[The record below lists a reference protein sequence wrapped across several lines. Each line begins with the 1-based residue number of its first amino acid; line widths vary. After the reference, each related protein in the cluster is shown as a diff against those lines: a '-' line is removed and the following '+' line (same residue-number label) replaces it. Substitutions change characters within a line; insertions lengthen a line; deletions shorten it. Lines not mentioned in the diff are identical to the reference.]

1 MKRKL
6 AAIFMTLVLLLGLSS
21 QAFAAETPEQTQP
34 AQASPTQE
42 TEPEETQTEETQ
54 TEETQ
59 TEETQTEETQAI
71 EIKETISIYTPED
84 LVALGES
91 CSLDTWSLDKQV
103 VLEADI
109 SLSEVDFEPIATFG
123 GIFEGNGH
131 VISDWNLTGDF
142 APAGLFGIVQ
152 STGRVRDLTLEGTV
166 EPGGEG
172 SNVGGIAGE
181 NYGRLENCTF
191 SGTVT
196 GKRSTGGIAG
206 SNYGTITG
214 CSAEGALTGTDR
226 TGGIAGYNDGKI
238 VSCRNAMSI
247 NTESVDPTIDI
258 TKVDLNFNLD
268 LGKKA
273 DIDVSDAASDTGGI
287 AGYSCGIIAA
297 SSNTGTIG
305 YPHIGYNLGGIA
317 GRNCGFIENCEN
329 SGSLMGRKDVGGVVG
344 QIEPHVQ
351 TLLSQD
357 YLDTLS
363 KQFENLGNLVSRAG
377 SNGAASGGDIRS
389 SIQALTGYQSSA
401 RSAVNDLVE
410 SAKNLEFNE
419 SALASLGD
427 SIHGMV
433 NAGGSLERSVGDGLE
448 TLTDDVS
455 AISGQIQSI
464 SKTFALATEDAK
476 KETVTDISDVDLDAI
491 SDGRVAGCTN
501 TGTVEADLNVGGIT
515 GTMGLESSVDP
526 EDDRPSG
533 SLTQRRRY
541 ELKAIVDSC
550 ENVGNV
556 TAKRSYAG
564 GICGRME
571 LGLITESRGYGR
583 ISSEDGDYVG
593 GIAGLAG
600 GTVRDSFAKCTLSGN
615 NYVGG
620 VVGSGI
626 QEDLSGDSSTVTGC
640 YSMVEVTQYKQF
652 VGAISGGNAGVF
664 TNNYFVSDTLAG
676 INRVSYASVAE
687 PVTYEKMQRLQT
699 LPQSLR
705 ELTLR
710 FVADEKTVKTVSFHY
725 GDSFDDSVFPD
736 IPQKEGYYA
745 KWDTREL
752 TDLRFDTVVTADYLP
767 YITSL
772 NAQELRYDSRPV
784 FFVQG
789 QFQERDAIEVEHGA
803 SQTFRKEGLIM
814 QEQWTLSIPADG
826 QESHTIR
833 FLPGQEDTHLYVLKN
848 GSWVKVHPET
858 MGTYLCFDAVGSQV
872 ELTAAV
878 PMASGRSQLLM
889 IAAGLVVLAVLAL
902 CTIRI
907 KRSWKKSAPE
917 AATTA
922 KKPRKRGTK
931 RKIIAAVLI
940 AVAMVLAIIA
950 FFCIQEPVEELSRK
964 AQVYDVLKT
973 YVDQEQRHMRLT
985 VQAQVENKDADFTAE
1000 IATTKVGSKEV
1011 SVIRENDRCL
1021 YYCDGV
1027 VYLESGAA
1035 FQLNAAAPDYSQ
1047 LAPRL
1052 LSLCQSAQ
1060 VEPVDGVYTITVDG
1074 EQAMELA
1081 KLLLPSVQNWLP
1093 QTGRLTVDVITQ
1105 NDALTQIRFTGA
1117 GNLAD
1122 SVKTPF
1128 SVTATVDV
1136 LSVEDVTI
1144 PSPVN
1149 TQLLFGT
1156 TKPTEVYSDQLIQLL
1171 QAWAN
1176 LGTTNPLG
1184 AQVTMSADLGSFS
1197 VEESFRYY
1205 AWKTE
1210 TTTVNAVEKDD
1221 STVYFTDKA
1230 LCNADG
1236 RTVTGGVGIETDAAA
1251 LSNVLYD
1258 TFQEAQFQSRSEEG
1272 ATVYTVSLSSAAMEK
1287 LVPTILPKAQDL
1299 AIDYHNG
1306 SLQLRV
1312 EDGKIQSAR
1321 IACDGSAKLA
1331 VLTAN
1336 VGLTLDIEMDNE
1348 SPIPELP
1355 EAVKTALAK

>member
-6 AAIFMTLVLLLGLSS
+6 AAILMTLALLLSGLP
-21 QAFAAETPEQTQP
+21 FRVCAEETVQETQT
-34 AQASPTQE
+34 ASTEE
-42 TEPEETQTEETQ
+42 TEPT
-54 TEETQ
+54 
-59 TEETQTEETQAI
+59 ETQAI

-84 LVALGES
+84 LVALAKN
-91 CSLDTWSLDKQV
+91 CSLDTWSIDKKV
-103 VLEADI
+103 VLEQDV

-123 GIFEGNGH
+123 GVFEGNGH
-131 VISDWNLTGDF
+131 VISDWNLTGNF

-152 STGRVRDLTLEGTV
+152 STGRVRNLTVEGTV
-166 EPGGEG
+166 VPGGEG

-181 NYGRLENCTF
+181 NYGRLENCAF

-196 GKRSTGGIAG
+196 GKHSTGGVVG

-214 CSAEGALTGTDR
+214 CSAEGTLTGTSR

-258 TKVDLNFNLD
+258 TEVDLNFNLD

-273 DIDVSDAASDTGGI
+273 DLSVTDAASDTGGI
-287 AGYSCGIIAA
+287 AGYSSGTIVS

-305 YPHIGYNLGGIA
+305 YPHIGYNLGGIV
-317 GRNCGFIENCEN
+317 GRNCGYVENCEN
-329 SGSLMGRKDVGGVVG
+329 SGSLMGRKDVGGIVG

-357 YLDTLS
+357 YLETLS

-389 SIQALTGYQSSA
+389 SIQTIAGYQSSA

-410 SAKNLEFNE
+410 SAKNLEVNE
-419 SALASLGD
+419 GALSSLGD

-433 NAGGSLERSVGDGLE
+433 NATSGLGQSVGDGLE

-464 SKTFALATEDAK
+464 SKTFSLATEDAK
-476 KETVTDISDVDLDAI
+476 KDTVTDISDVDLSDI
-491 SDGRVAGCTN
+491 SDGRVADCTN

-541 ELKAIVDSC
+541 ELKAIVDGC
-550 ENVGNV
+550 ENVGTV

-583 ISSEDGDYVG
+583 ISSDDGDYVG

-626 QEDLSGDSSTVTGC
+626 QEDVSGDSSTVTGC
-640 YSMVEVTQYKQF
+640 YSMVEITEYKQF
-652 VGAISGGNAGVF
+652 VGAVSGGDAGVF

-676 INRVSYASVAE
+676 INRVSYASLAE
-687 PVTYEKMQRLQT
+687 PVSYDKMQRLQA

-745 KWDTREL
+745 RWDTREL

-767 YITSL
+767 FITSL
-772 NAQELRYDSRPV
+772 NAQELRFDDRPV

-803 SQTFRKEGLIM
+803 SQTFHKEGLTM

-826 QESHTIR
+826 LESHTIR
-833 FLPGQEDTHLYVLKN
+833 FLPGQENTQLYVLKN

-858 MGTYLCFDAVGSQV
+858 MGTYLSFEAVGSQV

-878 PMASGRSQLLM
+878 PMASGRTQLLM

-907 KRSWKKSAPE
+907 KRSRKKPAE
-917 AATTA
+917 ETA
-922 KKPRKRGTK
+922 STGKKPRKRGTK
-931 RKIIAAVLI
+931 RKIIAAVLLL
-940 AVAMVLAIIA
+940 VALVLAIIA
-950 FFCIQEPVEELSRK
+950 FFCIQEPIEDLSRK
-964 AQVYDVLKT
+964 VQVYDILKT

-985 VQAQVENKDADFTAE
+985 VQGQVENKSADFTAD

-1021 YYCDGV
+1021 YYSGGV
-1027 VYLESGAA
+1027 VYLENGSA
-1035 FQLNAAAPDYSQ
+1035 FKLNAAAPDYSQ
-1047 LAPRL
+1047 LAPQL
-1052 LSLCQSAQ
+1052 LSLCQSSQ
-1060 VEPVDGVYTITVDG
+1060 VEPVDGVYTVTVDG

-1081 KLLLPSVQNWLP
+1081 KLLLPSVQDWLP

-1144 PSPVN
+1144 PSQVN

-1197 VEESFRYY
+1197 VEEGFRYY

-1221 STVYFTDKA
+1221 KTVYFTDKA

-1236 RTVTGGVGIETDAAA
+1236 RKLSGGVGIETDVAA
-1251 LSNVLYD
+1251 LSDVLYD
-1258 TFQEAQFQSRSEEG
+1258 TFQSAQFQSRSEG
-1272 ATVYTVSLSSAAMEK
+1272 STTIYTVSLSSAAMEK

-1299 AIDYHNG
+1299 TVDYNNG

-1336 VGLTLDIEMDNE
+1336 VGLTLEIQIDSDT
-1348 SPIPELP
+1348 PIPELP
-1355 EAVKTALAK
+1355 EAVQTALVK

>member
-6 AAIFMTLVLLLGLSS
+6 AAVVMTLVLLLGLPF
-21 QAFAAETPEQTQP
+21 QAFAEETTQP
-34 AQASPTQE
+34 TQAAQTTETQ
-42 TEPEETQTEETQ
+42 PEETQPEETQ
-54 TEETQ
+54 P
-59 TEETQTEETQAI
+59 I
-71 EIKETISIYTPED
+71 EIRETISISIAED
-84 LVALGES
+84 LVALGEN
-91 CSLDTWSLDKQV
+91 CSLDTWSLDKRV

-109 SLSEVDFEPIATFG
+109 SLRGVDFEPIATFG

-131 VISDWNLTGDF
+131 VISDLNLTGDF

-152 STGRVRDLTLEGTV
+152 STGRIRNLTVEGTV

-172 SNVGGIAGE
+172 SNAGGIVGE
-181 NYGRLENCTF
+181 NYGRLENCAF

-196 GKRSTGGIAG
+196 GKRNTGGIAG
-206 SNYGTITG
+206 SNYGTLNG
-214 CSAEGALTGTDR
+214 CSAEGSLTGSNR
-226 TGGIAGYNDGKI
+226 TGGIVGYNDGKI
-238 VSCRNAMSI
+238 VSCRSAMSI

-258 TKVDLNFNLD
+258 TELDLNFNLD
-268 LGKKA
+268 LGRKA
-273 DIDVSDAASDTGGI
+273 DLHVSDAASDTGGI
-287 AGYSCGIIAA
+287 AGYSSGTIAA
-297 SSNTGTIG
+297 SGNTGTIG

-329 SGSLMGRKDVGGVVG
+329 SGYLMGRKDVGGIVG

-357 YLDTLS
+357 YLETLS

-377 SNGAASGGDIRS
+377 SNGAASGGNIQS
-389 SIQALTGYQSSA
+389 SIQTLTGYQSSA

-410 SAKNLEFNE
+410 SAKNLEFNQD
-419 SALASLGD
+419 ALSSLSD

-433 NAGGSLERSVGDGLE
+433 NAGGSLERSVGNGLS

-476 KETVTDISDVDLDAI
+476 KDTVTDISAVDLSDIA
-491 SDGRVAGCTN
+491 DGRVAGCTN
-501 TGTVEADLNVGGIT
+501 TGIVEADLNVGGIT

-541 ELKAIVDSC
+541 ELKAIVDGC
-550 ENVGNV
+550 ENVGTV

-571 LGLITESRGYGR
+571 LGLITGSRGYGR
-583 ISSEDGDYVG
+583 ISSENGDYVG
-593 GIAGLAG
+593 GIAGLTG

-626 QEDLSGDSSTVTGC
+626 QEDVSGDSSTVTGC
-640 YSMVEVTQYKQF
+640 YSMVEVTEYKQF
-652 VGAISGGNAGVF
+652 VGAVSGGNAGVF

-687 PVTYEKMQRLQT
+687 PVTYEKMQRLQS

-710 FVADEKTVKTVSFHY
+710 FVADGKTVKSQSFHY

-745 KWDTREL
+745 RWDTREL
-752 TDLRFDTVVTADYLP
+752 NDLRFDTVVTADYLP

-772 NAQELRYDSRPV
+772 NAQEKRSDGRPV

-789 QFQERDAIEVEHGA
+789 QFQERDAIDAERGA
-803 SQTFRKEGLIM
+803 SVDFHKEGLTQ

-826 QESHTIR
+826 LESHTIR
-833 FLPGQEDTHLYVLKN
+833 FLPSQENTQLYVLKN
-848 GSWVKVHPET
+848 GNWMKVHPET
-858 MGTYLCFDAVGSQV
+858 MGTYLCFEAVGAQV

-878 PMASGRSQLLM
+878 SMASGRTQLLL

-907 KRSWKKSAPE
+907 KRSRKKNVPE
-917 AATTA
+917 PTPDG
-922 KKPRKRGTK
+922 KMPRKRGRK

-940 AVAMVLAIIA
+940 ATALVLAAIA
-950 FFCIQEPVEELSRK
+950 FFFIKEPVEDLGQK
-964 AQVYDVLKT
+964 LQVYDILKT
-973 YVDQEQRHMRLT
+973 YVDQEQRHMSLT
-985 VQAQVENKDADFTAE
+985 VQAQIENKNADFTAD
-1000 IATTKVGSKEV
+1000 IATTQAGTKQV
-1011 SVIRENDRCL
+1011 SVITENGRCL

-1035 FQLNAAAPDYSQ
+1035 FKLNAAAPDYSQ
-1047 LAPRL
+1047 LAPQL

-1060 VEPVDGVYTITVDG
+1060 AEPVDGVYTVTVDG
-1074 EQAMELA
+1074 EQAMALA

-1105 NDALTQIRFTGA
+1105 EDALTQIRFTGA

-1136 LSVEDVTI
+1136 LPVEKVNI
-1144 PSPVN
+1144 PSQVN
-1149 TQLLFGT
+1149 TQLLFGST
-1156 TKPTEVYSDQLIQLL
+1156 APTEVYSDQLIQLI
-1171 QAWAN
+1171 QAWTD
-1176 LGTTNPLG
+1176 LETTNPLG
-1184 AQVTMSADLGSFS
+1184 AQVTLSADLGSLS
-1197 VEESFRYY
+1197 IEESFQYY

-1210 TTTVNAVEKDD
+1210 TATISAVEKDD
-1221 STVYFTDKA
+1221 KTVYFTDKA
-1230 LCNADG
+1230 LCNAEG
-1236 RTVTGGVGIETDAAA
+1236 RAVTGGIGVETDAAA
-1251 LSNVLYD
+1251 LANVLYD
-1258 TFQEAQFQSRSEEG
+1258 TFQAAQFQSRNEAG
-1272 ATVYTVSLSSAAMEK
+1272 TTIYTVSLSSTAMEK
-1287 LVPTILPKAQDL
+1287 LVPAILPKAQDL
-1299 AIDYHNG
+1299 TIDYHNG

-1312 EDGKIQSAR
+1312 EDGRIQNAR
-1321 IACDGSAKLA
+1321 ISCDGTTKLA

-1336 VGLTLDIEMDNE
+1336 VGLTLEIQIDHDT
-1348 SPIPELP
+1348 PVPELP
-1355 EAVKTALAK
+1355 EAVQTALGK

>member
-6 AAIFMTLVLLLGLSS
+6 AAVVMTLVLLLGLPF
-21 QAFAAETPEQTQP
+21 QAFAEETTQP
-34 AQASPTQE
+34 TQAAQTTETQ
-42 TEPEETQTEETQ
+42 PEETQPEETQ
-54 TEETQ
+54 P
-59 TEETQTEETQAI
+59 I
-71 EIKETISIYTPED
+71 EIRETISISIAED
-84 LVALGES
+84 LVALGEN
-91 CSLDTWSLDKQV
+91 CSLDTWSLDKRV

-109 SLSEVDFEPIATFG
+109 SLRGVDFEPIATFG

-131 VISDWNLTGDF
+131 VISDLNLTGDF

-152 STGRVRDLTLEGTV
+152 STGRIRNLTVEGTV

-172 SNVGGIAGE
+172 SNAGGIVGE
-181 NYGRLENCTF
+181 NYGRLENCAF

-196 GKRSTGGIAG
+196 GKRNTGGIAG
-206 SNYGTITG
+206 SNYGTLNG
-214 CSAEGALTGTDR
+214 CSAEGSLTGSNR
-226 TGGIAGYNDGKI
+226 TGGIVGYNDGKI
-238 VSCRNAMSI
+238 VSCRSAMSI
-247 NTESVDPTIDI
+247 NTESVDPTIDV
-258 TKVDLNFNLD
+258 TELDLNFNLD
-268 LGKKA
+268 LGRKA
-273 DIDVSDAASDTGGI
+273 DLHVSDAASDTGGI
-287 AGYSCGIIAA
+287 AGYSSGTIAA
-297 SSNTGTIG
+297 SSNAGTIG

-329 SGSLMGRKDVGGVVG
+329 SGSLMGRKDVGGIVG

-357 YLDTLS
+357 YLETLS

-377 SNGAASGGDIRS
+377 SNGAASGGNIQS
-389 SIQALTGYQSSA
+389 SIQTLTGYQSSA

-410 SAKNLEFNE
+410 SAKNLEFNQD
-419 SALASLGD
+419 ALSSLSD

-433 NAGGSLERSVGDGLE
+433 NAGGSLERSVGNGLS

-476 KETVTDISDVDLDAI
+476 KDTVTDISAVDLSDIA
-491 SDGRVAGCTN
+491 DGRVTGCTN
-501 TGTVEADLNVGGIT
+501 TGIVEADLNVGGIT

-541 ELKAIVDSC
+541 ELKAIVDGC
-550 ENVGNV
+550 ENVGTV

-571 LGLITESRGYGR
+571 LGLITGSRGYGR
-583 ISSEDGDYVG
+583 ISSENGDYVG
-593 GIAGLAG
+593 GIAGLTG

-626 QEDLSGDSSTVTGC
+626 QEDISGDSSTVTGC
-640 YSMVEVTQYKQF
+640 YSMVEVTEYKQF
-652 VGAISGGNAGVF
+652 VGAVSGGNAGVF

-687 PVTYEKMQRLQT
+687 PVTYEKMQRLQS

-710 FVADEKTVKTVSFHY
+710 FVADGKTVKSQSFHY

-745 KWDTREL
+745 RWDTREL
-752 TDLRFDTVVTADYLP
+752 NDLRFDTVVTADYLP

-772 NAQELRYDSRPV
+772 NAQEKRSDGRPV

-789 QFQERDAIEVEHGA
+789 QFQERDAIDAERGA
-803 SQTFRKEGLIM
+803 SVDFHKEGLTQ
-814 QEQWTLSIPADG
+814 QEQWTITIPADG
-826 QESHTIR
+826 LESHTIR
-833 FLPGQEDTHLYVLKN
+833 FLPSQENAQLYVLKN
-848 GSWVKVHPET
+848 GNWMKVHPET
-858 MGTYLCFDAVGSQV
+858 MGTYLCFEAVGAQV

-878 PMASGRSQLLM
+878 SMASGRTQLLLS
-889 IAAGLVVLAVLAL
+889 AAGLVVLAVLAL

-907 KRSWKKSAPE
+907 KRSRKKNVPE
-917 AATTA
+917 PTPDG
-922 KKPRKRGTK
+922 KKPRKRGRK

-940 AVAMVLAIIA
+940 ATALVLAAIA
-950 FFCIQEPVEELSRK
+950 FFFIKEPVEDLGQK
-964 AQVYDVLKT
+964 LQVYDILKT
-973 YVDQEQRHMRLT
+973 YVDQDQQHMSLT
-985 VQAQVENKDADFTAE
+985 VQAQIENKNADFTAD
-1000 IATTKVGSKEV
+1000 IATTQAGTKQV
-1011 SVIRENDRCL
+1011 SVITENGRCL
-1021 YYCDGV
+1021 YYCDSV

-1035 FQLNAAAPDYSQ
+1035 FKLNAAAPDYSQ
-1047 LAPRL
+1047 LAPQL

-1060 VEPVDGVYTITVDG
+1060 VEPVDGVYTVTVDG
-1074 EQAMELA
+1074 EQAMALA

-1105 NDALTQIRFTGA
+1105 EDALTQIRFTGA

-1136 LSVEDVTI
+1136 LPVEKVSI
-1144 PSPVN
+1144 PSQVN
-1149 TQLLFGT
+1149 TQLLFGST
-1156 TKPTEVYSDQLIQLL
+1156 APTEVYSDQLIQLI
-1171 QAWAN
+1171 QAWAD
-1176 LGTTNPLG
+1176 LETTNPLG
-1184 AQVTMSADLGSFS
+1184 AQVTLSADLGSLS
-1197 VEESFRYY
+1197 IEESFQYY

-1210 TTTVNAVEKDD
+1210 TATVSAVEKDD
-1221 STVYFTDKA
+1221 KTVYFTDKA
-1230 LCNADG
+1230 LCNAEG
-1236 RTVTGGVGIETDAAA
+1236 RAVTGGIGVETDAAA
-1251 LSNVLYD
+1251 LANVLYD
-1258 TFQEAQFQSRSEEG
+1258 TFQAAQFQSRNEAG
-1272 ATVYTVSLSSAAMEK
+1272 TTVYTVSLSSTAMEK
-1287 LVPTILPKAQDL
+1287 LVPAILPKAQDL
-1299 AIDYHNG
+1299 TIDYHNG

-1312 EDGKIQSAR
+1312 EDGRIQNAR
-1321 IACDGSAKLA
+1321 ISCDGTTKLA

-1336 VGLTLDIEMDNE
+1336 VGLTLEIQIDHDT
-1348 SPIPELP
+1348 PVPELP
-1355 EAVKTALAK
+1355 EAVKTALVK

>member
-1 MKRKL
+1 M
-6 AAIFMTLVLLLGLSS
+6 
-21 QAFAAETPEQTQP
+21 
-34 AQASPTQE
+34 
-42 TEPEETQTEETQ
+42 
-54 TEETQ
+54 
-59 TEETQTEETQAI
+59 
-71 EIKETISIYTPED
+71 
-84 LVALGES
+84 
-91 CSLDTWSLDKQV
+91 
-103 VLEADI
+103 
-109 SLSEVDFEPIATFG
+109 
-123 GIFEGNGH
+123 
-131 VISDWNLTGDF
+131 
-142 APAGLFGIVQ
+142 
-152 STGRVRDLTLEGTV
+152 
-166 EPGGEG
+166 
-172 SNVGGIAGE
+172 
-181 NYGRLENCTF
+181 
-191 SGTVT
+191 
-196 GKRSTGGIAG
+196 
-206 SNYGTITG
+206 
-214 CSAEGALTGTDR
+214 
-226 TGGIAGYNDGKI
+226 
-238 VSCRNAMSI
+238 
-247 NTESVDPTIDI
+247 
-258 TKVDLNFNLD
+258 
-268 LGKKA
+268 
-273 DIDVSDAASDTGGI
+273 
-287 AGYSCGIIAA
+287 
-297 SSNTGTIG
+297 
-305 YPHIGYNLGGIA
+305 
-317 GRNCGFIENCEN
+317 
-329 SGSLMGRKDVGGVVG
+329 
-344 QIEPHVQ
+344 
-351 TLLSQD
+351 
-357 YLDTLS
+357 
-363 KQFENLGNLVSRAG
+363 
-377 SNGAASGGDIRS
+377 
-389 SIQALTGYQSSA
+389 
-401 RSAVNDLVE
+401 
-410 SAKNLEFNE
+410 
-419 SALASLGD
+419 
-427 SIHGMV
+427 
-433 NAGGSLERSVGDGLE
+433 
-448 TLTDDVS
+448 
-455 AISGQIQSI
+455 
-464 SKTFALATEDAK
+464 
-476 KETVTDISDVDLDAI
+476 
-491 SDGRVAGCTN
+491 
-501 TGTVEADLNVGGIT
+501 EADLNVGGIT

-541 ELKAIVDSC
+541 ELKAIVDGC
-550 ENVGNV
+550 ENVGTV

-583 ISSEDGDYVG
+583 ISSDDGDYVG

-626 QEDLSGDSSTVTGC
+626 QEDVSGDSSTVTGC
-640 YSMVEVTQYKQF
+640 YSMVEITEYKQF
-652 VGAISGGNAGVF
+652 VGAVSGGDAGVF

-676 INRVSYASVAE
+676 INRVSYASLAE
-687 PVTYEKMQRLQT
+687 PVSYDKMQRLQA

-745 KWDTREL
+745 RWDTREL

-767 YITSL
+767 FITSL
-772 NAQELRYDSRPV
+772 NAQELRFDDRPV

-803 SQTFRKEGLIM
+803 SQTFHKEGLTM

-826 QESHTIR
+826 LESHTIR
-833 FLPGQEDTHLYVLKN
+833 FLPGQENTQLYVLKN

-858 MGTYLCFDAVGSQV
+858 MGTYLSFEAVGSQV

-878 PMASGRSQLLM
+878 PMASGRTQLLM

-907 KRSWKKSAPE
+907 KRSRKKPAE
-917 AATTA
+917 ETA
-922 KKPRKRGTK
+922 STGKKPRKRGTK
-931 RKIIAAVLI
+931 RKIIAAVLLL
-940 AVAMVLAIIA
+940 VALVLAIIA
-950 FFCIQEPVEELSRK
+950 FFCIQEPIEDLSRK
-964 AQVYDVLKT
+964 VQVYDILKT

-985 VQAQVENKDADFTAE
+985 VQGQVENKSADFTAD

-1021 YYCDGV
+1021 YYSGGV
-1027 VYLESGAA
+1027 VYLENGSA
-1035 FQLNAAAPDYSQ
+1035 FKLNAAAPDYSQ
-1047 LAPRL
+1047 LAPQL
-1052 LSLCQSAQ
+1052 LSLCQSSQ
-1060 VEPVDGVYTITVDG
+1060 VEPVDGVYTVTVDG

-1081 KLLLPSVQNWLP
+1081 KLLLPSVQDWLP

-1144 PSPVN
+1144 PSQVN

-1197 VEESFRYY
+1197 VEEGFRYY

-1221 STVYFTDKA
+1221 KTVYFTDKA

-1236 RTVTGGVGIETDAAA
+1236 RKLSGGVGIETDVAA
-1251 LSNVLYD
+1251 LSDVLYD
-1258 TFQEAQFQSRSEEG
+1258 TFQSAQFQSRSEG
-1272 ATVYTVSLSSAAMEK
+1272 STTIYTVSLSSAAMEK

-1299 AIDYHNG
+1299 TVDYNNG

-1336 VGLTLDIEMDNE
+1336 VGLTLEIQIDSDT
-1348 SPIPELP
+1348 PIPELP
-1355 EAVKTALAK
+1355 EAVQTALVK